1 VSAAVRRRLA
11 SRGDDGNAV
20 LEFLFLGVLLLL
32 PLMYVMLTVFEVQK
46 AAFAVSAA
54 SREAGRAYATG
65 STLDEAK
72 ERALLAAEIT
82 LADHGLELD
91 PDLVVFPDGA
101 TFGRGDRVVVTV
113 RYQAPLPL
121 VSAFF
126 SDAERPAIDVTGE
139 HTTTVDEF
147 RGS

>member
-1 VSAAVRRRLA
+1 MRRFR
-11 SRGDDGNAV
+11 RDDEGSAV

-65 STLDEAK
+65 STLEDAK
-72 ERALLAAEIT
+72 ARALLAAEIT
-82 LADHGLELD
+82 LDDHGLELD
-91 PDLVVFPDGA
+91 PELVVFPDGA
-101 TFGRGDRVVVTV
+101 TFGRGDQVVVTV
-113 RYQAPLPL
+113 RYKSPLPL

-126 SDAERPAIDVTGE
+126 SDAERPAIDVTGS

-147 RGS
+147 RSD